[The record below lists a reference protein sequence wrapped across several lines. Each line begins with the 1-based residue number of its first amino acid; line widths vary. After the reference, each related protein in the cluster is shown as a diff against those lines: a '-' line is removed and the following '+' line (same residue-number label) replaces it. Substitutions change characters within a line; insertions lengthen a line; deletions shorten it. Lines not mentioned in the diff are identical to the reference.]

1 MRVCVGNCAIKQM
14 KITICWD
21 AEFMENVELS
31 TKTNENTTDCELNIT
46 FNMRVCMQN
55 QQI

>member
-1 MRVCVGNCAIKQM
+1 MRVCVSNCAIKQM

-31 TKTNENTTDCELNIT
+31 TKTNENTTDCEHNIK
-46 FNMRVCMQN
+46 FNMRDCMQN
-55 QQI
+55 QLI